1 MQAVPSNHH
10 FTNRCSNLTLISPF
24 LVLWVR
30 GAEAARDHS
39 AKNKYYPQHVMCR
52 RLISCKQQSCGSTLD
67 KVTST
72 KTPDSCTWAQELQQ
86 CSPRSQAG
94 GVCVGSSGQDS
105 PFDVTLDQT
114 GPRLTLVSTRRKPVC
129 LLQAGL
135 TAQARTRSL
144 TRQGLIRN
152 TNARSPDNTDTRSS
166 APAVCSTFAAMV

>member
-86 CSPRSQAG
+86 CGPRSQAG

-152 TNARSPDNTDTRSS
+152 TNARSPDNADTRSS
-166 APAVCSTFAAMV
+166 APAVCSTFAAIV